1 MQQAG
6 STTRQRN
13 DICLAYGPIYQPAFL
28 IMCWRPYIWH
38 AVSQER
44 RPGAVGNPPYPC
56 THRQFSYL
64 YFPVRMAASKINAV
78 DKLTI
83 TFLVDNS
90 IEWFVLVTVVA
101 RSRSKQSACR

>member
-1 MQQAG
+1 MLCHKSG
-6 STTRQRN
+6 DLEPWGTRR
-13 DICLAYGPIYQPAFL
+13 ILAPTVNSRTCI
-28 IMCWRPYIWH
+28 
-38 AVSQER
+38 
-44 RPGAVGNPPYPC
+44 
-56 THRQFSYL
+56 
-64 YFPVRMAASKINAV
+64 FPSEMAASKINAV